1 MLKKK
6 HIKKKDTYTQV
17 IYVQLKPT
25 FALKEKKKKKRVIQ
39 WLVQCNKRKQYKKIL
54 KSCKTIT
61 IISKKQYKLIF

>member
-39 WLVQCNKRKQYKKIL
+39 
-54 KSCKTIT
+54 
-61 IISKKQYKLIF
+61 

>member
-25 FALKEKKKKKRVIQ
+25 FALKEKKKKK
-39 WLVQCNKRKQYKKIL
+39 
-54 KSCKTIT
+54 KSYSMTSTMQQKKTIQKN
-61 IISKKQYKLIF
+61 S

>member
-25 FALKEKKKKKRVIQ
+25 FALKENKMSYSITTKR
-39 WLVQCNKRKQYKKIL
+39 NKRKRYKKFFKVAKQSQNFL
-54 KSCKTIT
+54 KNNAN
-61 IISKKQYKLIF
+61 

>member
-17 IYVQLKPT
+17 IYVQLKP
-25 FALKEKKKKKRVIQ
+25 KKNKNRVIQ

>member
-25 FALKEKKKKKRVIQ
+25 FALKEKKKEKK
-39 WLVQCNKRKQYKKIL
+39 KKSYSMTSTMQQ
-54 KSCKTIT
+54 KKTIQKN
-61 IISKKQYKLIF
+61 SLKLQNNHNNF